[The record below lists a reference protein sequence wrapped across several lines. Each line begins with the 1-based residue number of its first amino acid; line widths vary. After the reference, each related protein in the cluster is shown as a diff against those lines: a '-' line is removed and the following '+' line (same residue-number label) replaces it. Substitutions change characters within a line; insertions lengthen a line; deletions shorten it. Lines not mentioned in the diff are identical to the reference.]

1 MFKKKLQ
8 LACWRLGRT
17 GLSMGKRKT
26 AIYKIIID
34 AGGNR
39 YEFYCDVSGALVCTT
54 RKTYTAETPEQE
66 LLLAWEKEGK
76 KHFNHCRKCSKWVID
91 AMFNPEVAECVEC
104 APFEAEAK
112 FCKTCGAKV
121 EVPGRKCPSCGNTLN
136 YVGRTD

>member
-1 MFKKKLQ
+1 
-8 LACWRLGRT
+8 
-17 GLSMGKRKT
+17 MGKRKT

-66 LLLAWEKEGK
+66 LLLAW
-76 KHFNHCRKCSKWVID
+76 VID
-91 AMFNPEVAECVEC
+91 AMFNPEVVECVEC

-121 EVPGRKCPSCGNTLN
+121 EVPGRKCLSCGNMLN
-136 YVGRTD
+136 YEGRTD

>member
-91 AMFNPEVAECVEC
+91 AIIEPDRVLS
-104 APFEAEAK
+104 K
-112 FCKTCGAKV
+112 HKT
-121 EVPGRKCPSCGNTLN
+121 RSQ
-136 YVGRTD
+136 

>member
-1 MFKKKLQ
+1 MLVGVLEGQDYLWVKERQ
-8 LACWRLGRT
+8 PSIRSS
-17 GLSMGKRKT
+17 SMPEET
-26 AIYKIIID
+26 AT
-34 AGGNR
+34 N
-39 YEFYCDVSGALVCTT
+39 FTVSGALVCTT

-136 YVGRTD
+136 YEGRTD